1 MCRFIETIR
10 VENGRALSL
19 PYHQKRVNESLLLT
33 GGGSVRLSLA
43 GLLGNLP
50 TTEGVFKAR
59 IVYDNTGKVLE
70 QSLTPYT
77 PKKVRTLRL
86 VDCDDIDYSLKYA
99 DRTRLNALAARVG
112 SADEIIIVRH
122 GKLTDTSYSNIAL
135 YDGENWFTPRY
146 PLLRGTMRQRLLD
159 EGVIQETDITPAD
172 LRLYRQVSLINA
184 MMPLGTCC
192 ADTESIDYKF

>member
-99 DRTRLNALAARVG
+99 DRTMLNTLAAMAG

-172 LRLYRQVSLINA
+172 LRRYRQVSLINA

-192 ADTESIDYKF
+192 ADTKSIDYKF

>member
-70 QSLTPYT
+70 QSLSPYT

-135 YDGENWFTPRY
+135 YDGKNWFTPRI
-146 PLLRGTMRQRLLD
+146 PLLRGTMRQSLID
-159 EGVIQETDITPAD
+159 EGVIQEADITPAD
-172 LRLYRQVSLINA
+172 LGRYRKVSLINA

>member
-99 DRTRLNALAARVG
+99 DRTMLNTLAAMAG

-172 LRLYRQVSLINA
+172 LRRYRQVSLINA

-192 ADTESIDYKF
+192 TDTKSIDYKF

>member
-33 GGGSVRLSLA
+33 GGGNVRLSLA

-70 QSLTPYT
+70 QSLSPYT

-99 DRTRLNALAARVG
+99 DRTRLNALAARAG

-135 YDGENWFTPRY
+135 YDGENWFTPQY

-159 EGVIQETDITPAD
+159 EGVIQEADITPAD
-172 LRLYRQVSLINA
+172 LGRYRQVSLINA

>member
-33 GGGSVRLSLA
+33 GGGSVRLFLA

-59 IVYDNTGKVLE
+59 IVYDNAGKVLE
-70 QSLTPYT
+70 QSLSPYS

-86 VDCDDIDYSLKYA
+86 VECDDIDYSLKYA
-99 DRTRLNALAARVG
+99 DRTILNALAARAG

-135 YDGENWFTPRY
+135 YDGGNWFTPRY

-159 EGVIQETDITPAD
+159 EGVIQEADITPAD
-172 LRLYRQVSLINA
+172 LERYSQVSLINA

-192 ADTESIDYKF
+192 TDTKSIAYEF

>member
-10 VENGRALSL
+10 VENGRAISL

-33 GGGSVRLSLA
+33 GGRNIRLSLA

-50 TTEGVFKAR
+50 MAEGIFKAR
-59 IVYDNTGKVLE
+59 IVYDNAGKVLE
-70 QSLTPYT
+70 QSLSPYT

-99 DRTRLNALAARVG
+99 DRTMLNALAARAG
-112 SADEIIIVRH
+112 GADEIIIVRQ
-122 GKLTDTSYSNIAL
+122 GQLTDTSYSNIAL
-135 YDGENWFTPRY
+135 YDGEQWFTPRN

-159 EGVIQETDITPAD
+159 DGLIQEADIAPAD
-172 LRLYRQVSLINA
+172 LPRYSKAALINA
-184 MMPLGTCC
+184 MMPLGTSCT
-192 ADTESIDYKF
+192 DTEFIAYEL

>member
-19 PYHQKRVNESLLLT
+19 PYHQKRVNESLLMT
-33 GGGSVRLSLA
+33 GGGNIRLSLS

-50 TTEGVFKAR
+50 AAEGVFKAR
-59 IVYDNTGKVLE
+59 IVYDNAGKVLE
-70 QSLTPYT
+70 QSMSPYT

-99 DRTRLNALAARVG
+99 DRTMLNALAARADG
-112 SADEIIIVRH
+112 ADEIIIVRH

-135 YDGENWFTPRY
+135 YDGKNWFTPRT
-146 PLLRGTMRQRLLD
+146 PLLRGTMRQSLID
-159 EGVIQETDITPAD
+159 EGVIQEADITPAD
-172 LRLYRQVSLINA
+172 LGRYSQVSLINA

-192 ADTESIDYKF
+192 TDTEFIAYKF

>member
-50 TTEGVFKAR
+50 MAEGIFKVR
-59 IVYDNTGKVLE
+59 IVYDNAGKVLE
-70 QSLTPYT
+70 QSLPPYT

-172 LRLYRQVSLINA
+172 LRRYRQVSLINA

>member
-172 LRLYRQVSLINA
+172 LRRYRQVSLINA